1 MTFAATLGKHLMMMV
16 ASDKMFYVAM
26 TGSSSKQYKH

>member
-16 ASDKMFYVAM
+16 AYAKKFHVTIDWKPVI
-26 TGSSSKQYKH
+26 